1 MSDWKAKLKEAK
13 ELLDEGFI
21 NDQDYEVLKQEA
33 LEMRRQS
40 SSPTT
45 VASSTPQTP
54 QTAPEPVLVATKTV
68 DTAQTSTNSTA
79 QSSKT
84 PVKLDQSIKGLT
96 AFEKALLVDLLQ
108 GLCAIGDGMCSKSE
122 CEQALRKH
130 QWQVR
135 LAYYQLLSD
144 YTTMSFEKVK
154 FLAHDPDKSDSHW
167 WNVGEPAQF
176 TSLNWDIFTDMVNDS
191 LTDEEEKQWLEENF
205 QPTSNAAFVDAV
217 SYPVHVDID
226 INTFMSKRSQVG
238 LSNTWEF
245 PFIAPE
251 KTLSY
256 HSVSLSDLA
265 SVNYTQIASAGKGWI
280 DGRGNHIL
288 ITTSHFYGAFDK
300 DVVQFALRDVDLTV
314 SKGWLSAKW
323 TVKPKGGATVLVN
336 GLSVSEWEMP
346 LESATLTPE
355 QAEFVAWFVSHSSI

>member
-21 NDQDYEVLKQEA
+21 NEQDYEVLKQEA

-40 SSPTT
+40 SSSTT
-45 VASSTPQTP
+45 VASTPQTVL
-54 QTAPEPVLVATKTV
+54 EPVLVATKTV
-68 DTAQTSTNSTA
+68 DSAQTSTNSTV
-79 QSSKT
+79 QSPKT
-84 PVKLDQSIKGLT
+84 PVKPAQSIEGLT
-96 AFEKALLVDLLQ
+96 AFEEALLVDLLQ
-108 GLCAIGDGMCSKSE
+108 GLYAIDDGPCSKSE

-135 LAYYQLLSD
+135 LAFYQLLSD
-144 YTTMSFEKVK
+144 STKMPFEKVK
-154 FLAHDPDKSDSHW
+154 FLAHDPDKEDGLW
-167 WNVGEPAQF
+167 RAIGEVAQF
-176 TSLNWDIFTDMVNDS
+176 SSMVWDQFTDM
-191 LTDEEEKQWLEENF
+191 LMEYLIDEEEKQWLEENF
-205 QPTSNAAFVDAV
+205 QPIADAAFVDAV

-226 INTFMSKRSQVG
+226 VSTFMSKRSQVG

-251 KTLSY
+251 KTLS
-256 HSVSLSDLA
+256 HPSVSLSDLA
-265 SVNYTQIASAGKGWI
+265 SVNYTQIASAGKGWV
-280 DGRGNHIL
+280 DGRGNRIL

-314 SKGWLSAKW
+314 SKGWFSAKW
-323 TVKPKGGATVLVN
+323 TVKPKAGATVLVN
-336 GLSVSEWEMP
+336 NLSVSEWEMP

-355 QAEFVAWFVSHSSI
+355 QAEFVAWFVSHSTVK